1 MAFNIVNNAFVS
13 FAVYSEVTARDQR
26 FFEANEGFTELQV
39 NDLLAQASDRILAKL
54 KSTDWWKDYQFS
66 RDASLERD
74 LRLLP
79 DVDPLKI
86 VGREQDWKDLNIYFA
101 MSEYLLPRA
110 ADWSNEADVTKIN
123 FYKDQ
128 YAALFKELIEDG
140 RWYDFDGDGTVEKT
154 ERQPSRI
161 NLVRVR

>member
-1 MAFNIVNNAFVS
+1 MAFNIVTGNFVS

-39 NDLLAQASDRILAKL
+39 NDLCAQASQRILSKL
-54 KSTDWWKDYQFS
+54 KATDWWSEYQFR
-66 RDASLERD
+66 RDSTLQND

-79 DVDPLKI
+79 DVDPLRIK
-86 VGREQDWKDLNIYFA
+86 GREQDWKDLNIYFV

-110 ADWSNEADVTKIN
+110 ADWSNEADVVKIN

-140 RWYDFDGDGTVEKT
+140 RWYDFDNDGTVEKT
-154 ERQPSRI
+154 EKMPSRI

>member
-1 MAFNIVNNAFVS
+1 MAFNIVTGNFVS

-39 NDLLAQASDRILAKL
+39 NDLCAQASQRILSKL
-54 KSTDWWKDYQFS
+54 KSTDWWKEYQFS
-66 RDASLERD
+66 RDTTLEND

-79 DVDPLKI
+79 DVNALRIK
-86 VGREQDWKDLNIYFA
+86 GREQDWKDLNIYFV

-110 ADWSNEADVTKIN
+110 ADWSNEADVNKIN

-128 YAALFKELIEDG
+128 YVALFKELIEDG
-140 RWYDFDGDGTVEKT
+140 RWYDFDNDGTIERTEKA
-154 ERQPSRI
+154 PSRV

>member
-1 MAFNIVNNAFVS
+1 MAFNIVTGNFVS

-26 FFEANEGFTELQV
+26 FFESNEGFTELQV
-39 NDLLAQASDRILAKL
+39 NDLLAQASDRILARL
-54 KSTDWWKDYQFS
+54 KATDWWKEYQFS
-66 RDASLERD
+66 RDATLERD

-79 DVDPLKI
+79 DVDPLRI
-86 VGREQDWKDLNIYFA
+86 LGREQDWKDLNIYFV

-110 ADWSNEADVTKIN
+110 ADWSNEADVNKIN

-140 RWYDFDGDGTVEKT
+140 RWYDFDDDGTIEKT
-154 ERQPSRI
+154 EKAPSRV

>member
-1 MAFNIVNNAFVS
+1 MAFNIVTGNFVS

-26 FFEANEGFTELQV
+26 FFESNEGFTELQV
-39 NDLLAQASDRILAKL
+39 NDLLAQASDRILARL
-54 KSTDWWKDYQFS
+54 KATDWWTEYQFD
-66 RDASLERD
+66 RDTSLEND

-79 DVDPLKI
+79 DVDPLRIK
-86 VGREQDWKDLNIYFA
+86 GREQDWKDLNIYFV

-110 ADWSNEADVTKIN
+110 ADWSNEADVNKIN

-128 YAALFKELIEDG
+128 YVALFKELIEDG
-140 RWYDFDGDGTVEKT
+140 RWYDFDNDGTIEKT
-154 ERQPSRI
+154 EKAPSRI